1 MFLYQKLIDR
11 STLRQGFSLVL
22 GRLFIAHR
30 RKNAKS
36 YNKQKKSVQPFELHG
51 FLFIYRLSILYFTSS
66 NLTHTENQRV
76 INFMVQVRDTI
87 SILNNRNQ

>member
-30 RKNAKS
+30 RKNAKWNTAKRQMEHRKTS
-36 YNKQKKSVQPFELHG
+36 TPKVITNKKIRATF
-51 FLFIYRLSILYFTSS
+51 
-66 NLTHTENQRV
+66 
-76 INFMVQVRDTI
+76 
-87 SILNNRNQ
+87 

>member
-30 RKNAKS
+30 RKTSNGTPQNANAKS
-36 YNKQKKSVQPFELHG
+36 YNKQKNPCNL
-51 FLFIYRLSILYFTSS
+51 LSS
-66 NLTHTENQRV
+66 
-76 INFMVQVRDTI
+76 
-87 SILNNRNQ
+87 